1 VIIIISQ
8 SVVPQKLPLCYTFLM
23 KHDLET
29 LRHSA
34 SHILAQAV
42 KALYPGTK
50 LGIGPAIEEGFY
62 YDFDLATPISPE
74 DLPKIEAKMKEI
86 IKANQKFE
94 REEMPK
100 EQAIARLRELEE
112 PYKIELVNDLP
123 DNIVSFYKNEDF
135 TDMCR
140 GPHIRYT
147 KELKAFKLLSVAGA
161 YWKGSEKNKMLTR
174 IYGTAFETKEELE
187 KYLQLKEEAEKRDH
201 RKLGRELD
209 LFSFHQEAPANAFF
223 HPKGV
228 IVFNK
233 LIDFAREQNTKRCY
247 QEVMTPL
254 ILSEDLWHL
263 SGHYD
268 NYKDNMYFTKVD
280 ERDFAVKPMNCPGGL
295 LIFKEKKYSYRDLPL
310 RVGEFGRVHRHEKS
324 GVTHG
329 LFRVRTFVQDD
340 AHIFC
345 TEEQIEDEIVKVIDQ
360 VFFTYKA
367 FGFKDFE
374 VELSTEPDKAMGSKE
389 IWRKAENALA
399 AALKKAKINFKINE
413 GDGAF
418 YGPKIDFHIKDSLNR
433 KWQCGTIQLDF
444 SMPERFG
451 LTYTGP
457 DGAEHQPVMIHRA
470 IYGSIERFMGILIE
484 HFGGKFPLWLSP
496 VQAKLLP
503 VSEKFFVYAQAVKN
517 ELAEAGL
524 RVEIDLSPEK
534 LGYKIRQA
542 QLQQVPYML
551 IVGEKEVAAKKVA
564 VRSREKGDLGTV
576 SLQDFRASCQKELS
590 VV

>member
-1 VIIIISQ
+1 
-8 SVVPQKLPLCYTFLM
+8 
-23 KHDLET
+23 
-29 LRHSA
+29 
-34 SHILAQAV
+34 
-42 KALYPGTK
+42 
-50 LGIGPAIEEGFY
+50 
-62 YDFDLATPISPE
+62 
-74 DLPKIEAKMKEI
+74 MKEV

-94 REEMPK
+94 KIELSKEEALK
-100 EQAIARLRELEE
+100 QLKAADE
-112 PYKIELVNDLP
+112 PYKIELLVEIP
-123 DNIVSFYKNEDF
+123 DKNVTFYKNGDF
-135 TDMCR
+135 ADMCR
-140 GPHIRYT
+140 GPHLRYT
-147 KELKAFKLLSVAGA
+147 KEIKAFKLLSVAGA
-161 YWKGSEKNKMLTR
+161 YWRGSEKNKMLTR
-174 IYGTAFETKEELE
+174 IYGTAFQGKEELAE
-187 KYLQLKEEAEKRDH
+187 FLRLKVEAEQRDH

-209 LFSFHQEAPANAFF
+209 LFSFHDEAPANAFF

-228 IVFNK
+228 LLFNK
-233 LIDFAREQNTKRCY
+233 LIDFARAENTKRGY

-254 ILSEDLWHL
+254 ILSEELWHR

-268 NYKDNMYFTKVD
+268 NYKEHMYFTKVD

-345 TEEQIEDEIVKVIDQ
+345 TEEQIENEIVSVIDQ
-360 VFFTYKA
+360 VFFTYKT

-374 VELSTEPDKAMGSKE
+374 VELSTEPEKAMGSKE
-389 IWRKAENALA
+389 IWRKAEGALA

-444 SMPERFG
+444 SMPERFE

-457 DGAEHQPVMIHRA
+457 DGQEHRPVMIHRA

-496 VQAKLLP
+496 VQVKLLP
-503 VSEKFFVYAQAVKN
+503 VSEKFFDYAQEIKK
-517 ELAEAGL
+517 ELADNGL
-524 RVEIDLSPEK
+524 RVEIDFSAEK

-542 QLQQVPYML
+542 QLEKLPYML
-551 IVGEKEVAAKKVA
+551 ILGEKEAKEKLVAI
-564 VRSREKGDLGTV
+564 RDRTKGDLGAK
-576 SLQDFRASCQKELS
+576 LLGQFLLMLKKEIDNRREN